1 MSDDMKRLQ
10 IRDFLAGC
18 TDSERLRIIEGF
30 VFGMFGPPDPPKV
43 KAAAASSEGIIAA
56 STLVTQAELETL
68 LRDNRIMPLP
78 RIFRK

>member
-30 VFGMFGPPDPPKV
+30 VYGMFGPPDPPK
-43 KAAAASSEGIIAA
+43 KMAAAAGSP
-56 STLVTQAELETL
+56 STLVTPQELEAL
-68 LRDNRIMPLP
+68 LRANRAMPTP
-78 RIFRK
+78 RLFRK